1 MSNNILLLGLGN
13 VLWADEGFGVRCIE
27 ALDAQF
33 VFPEQVRLV
42 DGGTRGIA
50 LLAEMEGADRVL
62 LFDAVDFGLPPGEL
76 ALIGEGEIPRFISAG
91 KLSLHQT
98 GFQDVLAYAQI
109 TGAMPPDL
117 QLIGIQP
124 VVLDDYGGDLS
135 PGVRAKLPDAMELA
149 RTILAAWGVR
159 PKRRPA

>member
-1 MSNNILLLGLGN
+1 MLGLGN
-13 VLWADEGFGVRCIE
+13 LLWADEGFGVRCVE
-27 ALDAQF
+27 ALERDYS
-33 VFPEQVRLV
+33 FPDHVRLV

-50 LLAEMEGADRVL
+50 LLDEMEGVARML
-62 LFDAVDFGLPPGEL
+62 LFDAVDYGLEPGSLRRISAED
-76 ALIGEGEIPRFISAG
+76 IPRFIAAG
-91 KLSLHQT
+91 KLSMHQT

-109 TGAMPPDL
+109 SGHLPPEI

-135 PGVRAKLPDAMELA
+135 PEAKAQIPGAIELA
-149 RTILAAWGVR
+149 LTTLAAWGIR

>member
-1 MSNNILLLGLGN
+1 MSNEIVLLGLGN
-13 VLWADEGFGVRCIE
+13 VLCADEGFGVRCIE
-27 ALDAQF
+27 ALDARF

-50 LLAEMEGADRVL
+50 LLAEMEGAERVL

-109 TGAMPPDL
+109 TGTMPPDL
-117 QLIGIQP
+117 RLIGIQP

-135 PGVRAKLPDAMELA
+135 PEAKAQIPGAIELA
-149 RTILAAWGVR
+149 LTTLAAWGIR